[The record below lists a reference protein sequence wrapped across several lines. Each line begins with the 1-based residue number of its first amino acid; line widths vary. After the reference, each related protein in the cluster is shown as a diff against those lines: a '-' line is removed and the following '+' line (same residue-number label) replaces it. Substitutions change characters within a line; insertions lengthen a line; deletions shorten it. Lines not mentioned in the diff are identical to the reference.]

1 MNIYNYIGKEIDN
14 PIRSNNDLGDIRN
27 LWHKVQKQRV
37 KNLTLR
43 SPDIASMRYT
53 LLYYVPGLT
62 TFCGIRGIPVIT
74 GFMSGCYLFRY
85 RSKGEL
91 RAAHIGTHD
100 TKKEFSDKAKDAWK
114 SLVEKPH
121 ITEVWGFDPLK
132 DVSQRLLQKA
142 MAKIKIGTPK
152 IIGIWDSNGSSR
164 IGVVL
169 EHHNDPFKVF
179 LVGIEYAPLR
189 PWSSIKDD
197 PKMQ

>member
-100 TKKEFSDKAKDAWK
+100 TNDDLSNKAKNAWK
-114 SLVEKPH
+114 SLVKRPH

-132 DVSQRLLQKA
+132 DVSTRLLLEAQKVGVPQ
-142 MAKIKIGTPK
+142 IV
-152 IIGIWDSNGSSR
+152 GIWDSNGSSR
-164 IGVVL
+164 IGVVAIPRGKL
-169 EHHNDPFKVF
+169 NKRI